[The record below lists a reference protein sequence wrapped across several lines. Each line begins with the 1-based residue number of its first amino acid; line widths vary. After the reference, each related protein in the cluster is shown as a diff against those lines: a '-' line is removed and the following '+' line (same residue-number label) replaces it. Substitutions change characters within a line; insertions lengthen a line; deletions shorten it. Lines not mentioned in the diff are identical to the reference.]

1 MAEEMTLFTP
11 AAAAATLPPAL
22 RAAYLAWTPAGGR
35 EARLGRIT
43 AGVAAD
49 FRAATGVAAAPEYEE
64 TPAAVPVRCVRHCE
78 AVLWYTLAQE
88 CGAEAEPYRTGWQNA
103 EMWLRQ
109 SYVTV
114 RTRGDAS
121 GEFGMPRYA
130 RPGSAGGGVY
140 GATGGGGSGGII
152 TNPISLGEVDED
164 EDGKVR
170 GGV

>member
-1 MAEEMTLFTP
+1 MAEAMILFTAS
-11 AAAAATLPPAL
+11 AATATLPPAI
-22 RAAYLAWTPAGGR
+22 RIAYMAWKPDGGR

-49 FRAATGVAAAPEYEE
+49 FRAATGVAADPAFAEN
-64 TPAAVPVRCVRHCE
+64 PAAVPVRCVRHCE

-88 CGAEAEPYRTGWQNA
+88 CGAEAEPYQSGWQNA

-109 SYVTV
+109 SYVTA

-140 GATGGGGSGGII
+140 GATGGGGADGVI
-152 TNPISLGEVDED
+152 TNPISLGDE
-164 EDGKVR
+164 G
-170 GGV
+170 

>member
-1 MAEEMTLFTP
+1 MAWKP
-11 AAAAATLPPAL
+11 V
-22 RAAYLAWTPAGGR
+22 GGR
-35 EARLGRIT
+35 EARLGRIA

-49 FRAATGVAAAPEYEE
+49 FRAATGVAADPEYED

-114 RTRGDAS
+114 RTLGDAS
-121 GEFGMPRYA
+121 GACGMPRYE
-130 RPGSAGGGVY
+130 RPGS
-140 GATGGGGSGGII
+140 TGGSLYGVTDGSGSGGVI
-152 TNPISLGEVDED
+152 TNPISLGFKD
-164 EDGKVR
+164 
-170 GGV
+170 